1 MIVAEKTIKSKN
13 KNSKTFLLTSYLC
26 HPSMANNELSG
37 PLVLLALYQR
47 LNKWKNRNLNYKFL
61 INPETIGSIFYIN
74 KFLKSLKRNICGG
87 LVLTCLGGPQK
98 KLSFKKTKNENSD
111 LNKFFLY
118 ISKYYDLSKREFTP
132 LTGSDERQYNSSSVD
147 LPVGQITKTEYL
159 RYNEYHNSLDNKK
172 FMKISSIIDSI
183 NQLEKILFYFD
194 NFYGTIIKRH
204 SKFELFLSKYNL
216 LKNKR
221 KNRLTQAILLLTYY
235 SDGKKKI
242 IDILIENKISP
253 KIALDAII
261 TLKGKKLIR
270 ISQ

>member
-1 MIVAEKTIKSKN
+1 VI
-13 KNSKTFLLTSYLC
+13 
-26 HPSMANNELSG
+26 
-37 PLVLLALYQR
+37 
-47 LNKWKNRNLNYKFL
+47 
-61 INPETIGSIFYIN
+61 
-74 KFLKSLKRNICGG
+74 
-87 LVLTCLGGPQK
+87 
-98 KLSFKKTKNENSD
+98 
-111 LNKFFLY
+111 
-118 ISKYYDLSKREFTP
+118 
-132 LTGSDERQYNSSSVD
+132 
-147 LPVGQITKTEYL
+147 
-159 RYNEYHNSLDNKK
+159 
-172 FMKISSIIDSI
+172 
-183 NQLEKILFYFD
+183 
-194 NFYGTIIKRH
+194 